1 MTACLLVEKHLNL
14 GTGAADRTRS
24 EPASKSQVR
33 SHRGWLNR
41 RVFTPLRTPR
51 LVIRLFV
58 ESDAAGLHA
67 RRNDPE
73 VATWQNWTLPYPE
86 EKARA
91 LVDSVL
97 EMDGPATDE
106 WWMAVVALADTG
118 EVVGDVA
125 INLTWNS
132 RCAEIGY
139 TLAREHW
146 GQGYATEAGS
156 AVVDYLFEQ
165 VGVSRIAGT
174 LHPENTSS
182 AMVLERLGFIHEGHT
197 RLSYWVGDDNSDD
210 WIYGLTRADWE
221 AWTGRA
227 SDPPDELALTEIRP
241 EDVRAVSALQTH
253 KTQERF
259 VAPMAASFAHALFP
273 EEVDGAPLSPWLRT
287 ITADGVPVGFV
298 MLALTTPHHPEPYLW
313 RFMIDRMH
321 QRRGIGGRALD
332 LVEDACR
339 EMGDQALLTSWLP
352 GRGSPEPFYL
362 RRGYEPTGQIVD
374 GETEG
379 RKILV

>member
-1 MTACLLVEKHLNL
+1 MFK
-14 GTGAADRTRS
+14 
-24 EPASKSQVR
+24 
-33 SHRGWLNR
+33 
-41 RVFTPLRTPR
+41 PLRTPR
-51 LVIRLFV
+51 LEIRPFV
-58 ESDAAGLHA
+58 VSDTNGLHA

-73 VATWQNWTLPYPE
+73 VAKWQNWTLPYPR
-86 EKARA
+86 EKAET
-91 LVDSVL
+91 LVESL
-97 EMDGPATDE
+97 LAMDGPATDE
-106 WWMAVVALADTG
+106 WWMAVVALAETG

-139 TLAREHW
+139 TVAREHW
-146 GQGYATEAGS
+146 GKGYATEAS
-156 AVVDYLFEQ
+156 AAVVGYLFEQ
-165 VGVSRIAGT
+165 VGVSRIAGM
-174 LHPENTSS
+174 LHPENTAS

-221 AWTGRA
+221 AWKDRA
-227 SDPPDELALTEIRP
+227 DGPPAQLVLTEIGPDDADAIGDLR
-241 EDVRAVSALQTH
+241 TH
-253 KTQERF
+253 KTQEQF
-259 VAPMAASFAHALFP
+259 VAPMGYSFADALFP
-273 EEVDGAPLSPWLRT
+273 EVIDGAPVVPWMRS

-298 MLALTTPHHPEPYLW
+298 MLAQTTPQHPEPYLW
-313 RFMIDRMH
+313 RFLIDRMH

-339 EMGDQALLTSWLP
+339 AMGDQTLLTSWVP

-362 RRGYEPTGQIVD
+362 RRGYEPTGQVVD

-379 RKILV
+379 RKNLV